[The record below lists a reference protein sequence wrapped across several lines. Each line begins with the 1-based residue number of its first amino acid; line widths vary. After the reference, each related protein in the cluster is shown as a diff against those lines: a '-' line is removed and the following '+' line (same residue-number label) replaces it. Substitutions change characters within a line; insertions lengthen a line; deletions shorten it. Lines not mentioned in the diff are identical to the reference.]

1 MISIFKQY
9 SIRFMQYLFII
20 MVVFL
25 TALPVEASEE
35 NDRYQAIVLHEGG
48 QGNQFG
54 KLLPKVFIIDSKDGH
69 MWILEHNTKLHD
81 PKGSFSLGSV
91 LTYQGRVRP
100 GKKMGEIVEQAEG
113 RL

>member
-1 MISIFKQY
+1 MISIFKLY
-9 SIRFMQYLFII
+9 SVRFIQHFFII
-20 MVVFL
+20 FFVFFM
-25 TALPVEASEE
+25 TLPVEANEE

-81 PKGSFSLGSV
+81 TSGSFSLGSV

-100 GKKMGEIVEQAEG
+100 GKKMGDIVEQAED